1 MSESATTDKT
11 VKPPRITAVAIG
23 LFAATLLWQGVG
35 LAANGGTPYYAIAG
49 LAMLFSAWD
58 LFAGRPRGFVT
69 FSGVLLFTL
78 AWAVYES
85 GTGFWTVGS
94 RIWVVGLLSLWL
106 CLPFVRR
113 GLWPQPMPRLVS
125 LRSVQISAVA
135 SALVLASM
143 LVNQFGSNTSDYQ
156 PTIYGPA
163 QNSADWHAYGGNKA
177 GTRYAPFE
185 SINADNVSQLQRAW
199 EIRTGVAGRFSGTPI
214 QIGDGVY
221 LCTAQNVMIALDP
234 DTGAERWRFDPKNET
249 PPYSL
254 LGNCRGVTYYEL
266 EDVPDGK
273 QCKERIFTATTDA
286 RLIAVD
292 KNTGLPCEDFG
303 DDGQISLLAG
313 MGEVKPYYYFV
324 TSPAT
329 VASGVLVVGGWVM
342 DNQEVEEPS
351 GVVRAY
357 DPKTGQLAWAWD
369 IGREGQT
376 QLPPDGESYTR
387 GTPNVWSLT
396 SADDEL
402 GLVYLP
408 TGNATPDYFGA
419 HRSEAMEKYASS
431 IVAVD
436 AKTGLTRWHYQTT
449 HHDIWDYDVP
459 SQPTLVDLTL
469 AGERRKA
476 VIMPTK
482 RGEVFMLDRATGE
495 LLTEVTE
502 RSVPETNLANEW
514 SSPTQP
520 FSTGMPSFAYPT
532 ITENLMMGVTP
543 FDQIACRQKFLN
555 VHYEGPMTPP
565 SEQGTLLYP
574 GPGGGMNWGSV
585 AVDERRQLMV
595 VNNMHLPFV
604 VQMVPREDDPIT
616 SGEGPS
622 RGYGIGGQQRGTPFS
637 ARVDLF
643 TSPLGI
649 PCIQPPF
656 GEMAVVDLTT
666 QEIIWRRPVGTAAI
680 ALPTGRVGVPLEMG
694 TPYSAGSIVTA
705 SGLIFN
711 GGVMDGYFRALDLF
725 TGEELYADS
734 LHASS
739 SATPM
744 SYVSPKTG
752 KQYVLLTVP
761 GEAAVGV
768 GADHS
773 AGDGNAPAAPAA
785 NEGGG
790 HVIAYALA
798 D

>member
-1 MSESATTDKT
+1 
-11 VKPPRITAVAIG
+11 
-23 LFAATLLWQGVG
+23 
-35 LAANGGTPYYAIAG
+35 
-49 LAMLFSAWD
+49 
-58 LFAGRPRGFVT
+58 
-69 FSGVLLFTL
+69 
-78 AWAVYES
+78 
-85 GTGFWTVGS
+85 
-94 RIWVVGLLSLWL
+94 
-106 CLPFVRR
+106 
-113 GLWPQPMPRLVS
+113 PQPIPKLFS
-125 LRSVQISAVA
+125 LRSVQLSAVA
-135 SALVLASM
+135 SALVLGAM
-143 LVNQFGSNTSDYQ
+143 CVNQFSGTNVDFEPKQ
-156 PTIYGPA
+156 YGPA
-163 QNSADWHAYGGNKA
+163 QNASDWNAYGGNKA

-185 SINADNVSQLQRAW
+185 TINADNVNQLQRAW
-199 EIRTGVAGRFSGTPI
+199 EVRTGVAGRFSGTPL
-214 QIGDGVY
+214 QIGDGIY
-221 LCTAQNVMIALDP
+221 LCTAQNVMISLDP
-234 DTGAERWRFDPKNET
+234 DSGEERWRFDPKNET

-254 LGNCRGVTYYEL
+254 FGNCRGVTYYKL
-266 EDVPDGK
+266 EDVADGA

-292 KNTGLPCEDFG
+292 KDTGLPCEDFG
-303 DDGQISLLAG
+303 NDGQISLLAG

-357 DPKTGQLAWAWD
+357 DPKTGKLAWAWD
-369 IGREGQT
+369 IGREGNT
-376 QLPPDGESYTR
+376 QMPPDGESYTR

-419 HRSEAMEKYASS
+419 HRTDAMEKYASS

-436 AKTGLTRWHYQTT
+436 ATTGLTRWHFQTT

-469 AGERRKA
+469 DGERRKA
-476 VIMPTK
+476 VIVPTK
-482 RGEVFMLDRATGE
+482 RGELFMLDRETGE

-502 RSVPETNLANEW
+502 RPVPQTDLENEW
-514 SSPTQP
+514 SAPTQP
-520 FSTGMPSFAYPT
+520 FSTGMPTFAYPL
-532 ITENLMMGVTP
+532 ITESKMMGITP
-543 FDQIACRQKFLN
+543 FDQIACRKALLDLR
-555 VHYEGPMTPP
+555 YEGPLTPP
-565 SEQGTLLYP
+565 SERGTLLYP

-595 VNNMHLPFV
+595 VNNMHLPFTV
-604 VQMVPREDDPIT
+604 HMSPREQDPAT
-616 SGEGPS
+616 NGEGPS

-637 ARVDLF
+637 ARVDMF
-643 TSPLGI
+643 SSPLGI

-666 QEIIWRRPVGTAAI
+666 QEIVWRRPVGTAAI
-680 ALPTGRVGVPLEMG
+680 SLPGGRVGVPLEMG
-694 TPYSAGSIVTA
+694 TPFSAGSIVTA
-705 SGLIFN
+705 GGLIFN

-725 TGEELYADS
+725 SGEELFADP
-734 LHASS
+734 LHAASG
-739 SATPM
+739 ATPM

-752 KQYVLLTVP
+752 KQYVLLTLP
-761 GEAAVGV
+761 GEAAIGV

-773 AGDGNAPAAPAA
+773 GDTDSTTAVNA
-785 NEGGG
+785 GGG
-790 HVIAYALA
+790 HVVAYTLP

>member
-1 MSESATTDKT
+1 MTESTLTNASR
-11 VKPPRITAVAIG
+11 PPRITAIVIG
-23 LFAATLLWQGVG
+23 IFAAALFWQGATLLGM
-35 LAANGGTPYYAIAG
+35 GGTPYYVVAG
-49 LAMLFSAWD
+49 LAMLVAAWD
-58 LFAGRPRGFVT
+58 LFCGRPRGFVI
-69 FSGVLLFTL
+69 FSGVLLLTL

-85 GTGFWTVGS
+85 GSGFWTVGS
-94 RIWVVGLLSLWL
+94 RIWIIGLFAVWL
-106 CLPFVRR
+106 CLPMIRR
-113 GLWPQPMPRLVS
+113 GLWPQPIPKLFS
-125 LRSVQISAVA
+125 LRSVQLSAVA
-135 SALVLASM
+135 SALVLGAM
-143 LVNQFGSNTSDYQ
+143 CVNQFSGTNVDFEPKQ
-156 PTIYGPA
+156 YGPA
-163 QNSADWHAYGGNKA
+163 QNASDWNAYGGNKA

-185 SINADNVSQLQRAW
+185 TINADNVNQLQRAW
-199 EIRTGVAGRFSGTPI
+199 EVRTGVAGRFSGTPL
-214 QIGDGVY
+214 QIGDGIY
-221 LCTAQNVMIALDP
+221 LCTAQNVMISLDP
-234 DTGAERWRFDPKNET
+234 DSGEERWRFDPKNET

-254 LGNCRGVTYYEL
+254 FGNCRGVTYYKL
-266 EDVPDGK
+266 EDVADGA

-292 KNTGLPCEDFG
+292 KDTGLPCEDFG
-303 DDGQISLLAG
+303 NDGQISLLAG

-357 DPKTGQLAWAWD
+357 DPKTGKLAWAWD
-369 IGREGQT
+369 IGREGNT
-376 QLPPDGESYTR
+376 QMPPDGESYTR

-419 HRSEAMEKYASS
+419 HRTDAMEKYASS

-436 AKTGLTRWHYQTT
+436 ATTGLTRWHFQTT

-469 AGERRKA
+469 DGERRKA
-476 VIMPTK
+476 VIVPTK
-482 RGEVFMLDRATGE
+482 RGELFMLDRETGE

-502 RSVPETNLANEW
+502 RPVPQTDLENEW
-514 SSPTQP
+514 SAPTQP
-520 FSTGMPSFAYPT
+520 FSTGMPTFAYPL
-532 ITENLMMGVTP
+532 ITESKMMGITP
-543 FDQIACRQKFLN
+543 FDQIACRKALLDLR
-555 VHYEGPMTPP
+555 YEGPLTPP
-565 SEQGTLLYP
+565 SERGTLLYP

-595 VNNMHLPFV
+595 VNNMHLPFTV
-604 VQMVPREDDPIT
+604 HMIPREQDPAT
-616 SGEGPS
+616 NGEGPS

-637 ARVDLF
+637 ARVDMF
-643 TSPLGI
+643 SSPLGI

-666 QEIIWRRPVGTAAI
+666 QEIVWRRPVGTAAI
-680 ALPTGRVGVPLEMG
+680 SLPGGRVGVPLEMG
-694 TPYSAGSIVTA
+694 TPFSAGSIVTA
-705 SGLIFN
+705 GGLIFN

-725 TGEELYADS
+725 SGEELFADP
-734 LHASS
+734 LHAASG
-739 SATPM
+739 ATPM

-752 KQYVLLTVP
+752 KQYVLLTLP
-761 GEAAVGV
+761 GEAAIGV

-773 AGDGNAPAAPAA
+773 GDTDSTTAVNA
-785 NEGGG
+785 GGG
-790 HVIAYALA
+790 HVVAYALP

>member
-1 MSESATTDKT
+1 MTESTLTNASR
-11 VKPPRITAVAIG
+11 PPRITAIVIG
-23 LFAATLLWQGVG
+23 IFAAALFWQGATLLGM
-35 LAANGGTPYYAIAG
+35 GGTPYYVVAG
-49 LAMLFSAWD
+49 LAMLVAAWD
-58 LFAGRPRGFVT
+58 LFCGRPRGFVI
-69 FSGVLLFTL
+69 FSGVLLLTL

-85 GTGFWTVGS
+85 GSGFWTVGS
-94 RIWVVGLLSLWL
+94 RIWIIGLFAVWL
-106 CLPFVRR
+106 CLPMIRR
-113 GLWPQPMPRLVS
+113 GLWPQPIPKLFS
-125 LRSVQISAVA
+125 LRSVQLSAVA
-135 SALVLASM
+135 SALVLGAM
-143 LVNQFGSNTSDYQ
+143 CVNQFSGTNVDFEPKQ
-156 PTIYGPA
+156 YGPA
-163 QNSADWHAYGGNKA
+163 QNASDWNAYGGNKA

-185 SINADNVSQLQRAW
+185 TINADNVNQLQRAW
-199 EIRTGVAGRFSGTPI
+199 EVRTGVAGRFSGTPL
-214 QIGDGVY
+214 QIGDGIY
-221 LCTAQNVMIALDP
+221 LCTAQNVMISLDP
-234 DTGAERWRFDPKNET
+234 DSGEERWRFDPKNET

-254 LGNCRGVTYYEL
+254 FGNCRGVTYYKL
-266 EDVPDGK
+266 EDVADGA

-292 KNTGLPCEDFG
+292 KDTGLPCEDFG
-303 DDGQISLLAG
+303 NDGQISLLAG

-357 DPKTGQLAWAWD
+357 DPKTGKLAWAWD
-369 IGREGQT
+369 IGREGNT
-376 QLPPDGESYTR
+376 QMPPDGESYTR

-419 HRSEAMEKYASS
+419 HRTDAMEKYASS

-436 AKTGLTRWHYQTT
+436 ATTGLTRWHFQTT

-469 AGERRKA
+469 DGERRKA
-476 VIMPTK
+476 VIVPTK
-482 RGEVFMLDRATGE
+482 RGELFMLDRETGE

-502 RSVPETNLANEW
+502 RPVPQTDLENEW
-514 SSPTQP
+514 SAPTQP
-520 FSTGMPSFAYPT
+520 FSTGMPTFAYPL
-532 ITENLMMGVTP
+532 ITESKMMGITP
-543 FDQIACRQKFLN
+543 FDQIACRKALLDLR
-555 VHYEGPMTPP
+555 YEGPLTPP
-565 SEQGTLLYP
+565 SERGTLLYP

-595 VNNMHLPFV
+595 VNNMHLPFTV
-604 VQMVPREDDPIT
+604 HMIPREQDPAT
-616 SGEGPS
+616 NGEGPS

-637 ARVDLF
+637 ARVDMF
-643 TSPLGI
+643 SSPLGI

-666 QEIIWRRPVGTAAI
+666 QEIVWRRPVGTAAI
-680 ALPTGRVGVPLEMG
+680 SLPGGRVGVPLEMG
-694 TPYSAGSIVTA
+694 TPFSAGSIVTA
-705 SGLIFN
+705 GGLIFN

-725 TGEELYADS
+725 SGEELFADP
-734 LHASS
+734 LHAASG
-739 SATPM
+739 ATPM

-752 KQYVLLTVP
+752 KQYVLLTLP
-761 GEAAVGV
+761 GEAAIGV

-773 AGDGNAPAAPAA
+773 GDTNSTTAVNA
-785 NEGGG
+785 GGG
-790 HVIAYALA
+790 HVVAYTLP

>member
-1 MSESATTDKT
+1 MTESTLTNASR
-11 VKPPRITAVAIG
+11 PPRITAIVIG
-23 LFAATLLWQGVG
+23 IFAAALFWQGATLLGM
-35 LAANGGTPYYAIAG
+35 GGTPYYVVAG
-49 LAMLFSAWD
+49 LAMLVAAWD
-58 LFAGRPRGFVT
+58 LFCGRPRGFVI
-69 FSGVLLFTL
+69 FSGVLLLTL

-85 GTGFWTVGS
+85 GSGFWTVGS
-94 RIWVVGLLSLWL
+94 RIWIIGLFAVWL
-106 CLPFVRR
+106 CLPMIRR
-113 GLWPQPMPRLVS
+113 GLWPQPIPKLFS
-125 LRSVQISAVA
+125 LRSVQLSAVA
-135 SALVLASM
+135 SALVLGAM
-143 LVNQFGSNTSDYQ
+143 CVNQFSGTNVVFEPKQ
-156 PTIYGPA
+156 YGPA
-163 QNSADWHAYGGNKA
+163 QNASDWNAYGGNKA

-185 SINADNVSQLQRAW
+185 TINADNVNQLQRAW
-199 EIRTGVAGRFSGTPI
+199 EVRTGVAGRFSGTPL
-214 QIGDGVY
+214 QIGDGIY
-221 LCTAQNVMIALDP
+221 LCTAQNVMISLDP
-234 DTGAERWRFDPKNET
+234 DSGEERWRFDPKNET
-249 PPYSL
+249 SPYSL
-254 LGNCRGVTYYEL
+254 FGNCRGVTYYKL
-266 EDVPDGK
+266 EDVADGA

-292 KNTGLPCEDFG
+292 KDTGLPCEDFG
-303 DDGQISLLAG
+303 NDGQISLLAG

-357 DPKTGQLAWAWD
+357 DPKTGKLAWAWD
-369 IGREGQT
+369 IGREGNT
-376 QLPPDGESYTR
+376 QMPPDGESYTR

-419 HRSEAMEKYASS
+419 HRTDAMEKYASS

-436 AKTGLTRWHYQTT
+436 ATTGLTRWHFQTT

-469 AGERRKA
+469 DGERRKA
-476 VIMPTK
+476 VIVPTK
-482 RGEVFMLDRATGE
+482 RGELFMLDRETGE

-502 RSVPETNLANEW
+502 RPVPQTDLENEW
-514 SSPTQP
+514 SAPTQP
-520 FSTGMPSFAYPT
+520 FSTGMPTFAYPL
-532 ITENLMMGVTP
+532 ITESKMMGITP
-543 FDQIACRQKFLN
+543 FDQIACRKALLDLR
-555 VHYEGPMTPP
+555 YEGPLTPP
-565 SEQGTLLYP
+565 SERGTLLYP

-595 VNNMHLPFV
+595 VNNMHLPFTV
-604 VQMVPREDDPIT
+604 HMIPREQDPAT
-616 SGEGPS
+616 NGEGPS

-637 ARVDLF
+637 ARVDMF
-643 TSPLGI
+643 SSPLGI

-666 QEIIWRRPVGTAAI
+666 QEIVWRRPVGTAAI
-680 ALPTGRVGVPLEMG
+680 SLPGGRVGVPLEMG
-694 TPYSAGSIVTA
+694 TPFSAGSIVTA
-705 SGLIFN
+705 GGLIFN

-725 TGEELYADS
+725 SGEELFADP
-734 LHASS
+734 LHAASG
-739 SATPM
+739 ATPM

-752 KQYVLLTVP
+752 KQYVLLTLP
-761 GEAAVGV
+761 GEAAIGV

-773 AGDGNAPAAPAA
+773 GDTNSTTAVNA
-785 NEGGG
+785 GGG
-790 HVIAYALA
+790 HVVAYALP

>member
-1 MSESATTDKT
+1 MTESTLTNASR
-11 VKPPRITAVAIG
+11 PPRITAIVIG
-23 LFAATLLWQGVG
+23 IFAAALFWQGATLLGM
-35 LAANGGTPYYAIAG
+35 GGTPYYVVAG
-49 LAMLFSAWD
+49 LAMLVAAWD
-58 LFAGRPRGFVT
+58 LFCGRPRGFVI
-69 FSGVLLFTL
+69 FSGVLLLTL

-85 GTGFWTVGS
+85 GSGFWTVGS
-94 RIWVVGLLSLWL
+94 RIWIIGLFAVWL
-106 CLPFVRR
+106 CLPMIRR
-113 GLWPQPMPRLVS
+113 GLWPQPIPKLFS
-125 LRSVQISAVA
+125 LRSVQLSAVA
-135 SALVLASM
+135 STLVLGAM
-143 LVNQFGSNTSDYQ
+143 CVNQFSGTNVDFEPKQ
-156 PTIYGPA
+156 YGPA
-163 QNSADWHAYGGNKA
+163 QNASDWNAYGGNKA

-185 SINADNVSQLQRAW
+185 TINADNVNQLQRAW
-199 EIRTGVAGRFSGTPI
+199 EVRTGVAGRFSGTPL
-214 QIGDGVY
+214 QIGDGIY
-221 LCTAQNVMIALDP
+221 LCTAQNVMISLDP
-234 DTGAERWRFDPKNET
+234 DSGEERWRFDPKNET

-254 LGNCRGVTYYEL
+254 FGNCRGVTYYKL
-266 EDVPDGK
+266 EDVADGA

-292 KNTGLPCEDFG
+292 KDTGLPCEDFG
-303 DDGQISLLAG
+303 NDGQISLLAG

-357 DPKTGQLAWAWD
+357 DPKTGKLAWAWD
-369 IGREGQT
+369 IGREGNT
-376 QLPPDGESYTR
+376 QMPPDGESYTR

-419 HRSEAMEKYASS
+419 HRTDAMEKYASS

-436 AKTGLTRWHYQTT
+436 ATTGLTRWHFQTT

-469 AGERRKA
+469 DGERRKA
-476 VIMPTK
+476 VIVPTK
-482 RGEVFMLDRATGE
+482 RGELFMLDRETGE

-502 RSVPETNLANEW
+502 RPVPQTDLENEW
-514 SSPTQP
+514 SAPTQP
-520 FSTGMPSFAYPT
+520 FSTGMPTFAYPL
-532 ITENLMMGVTP
+532 ITESKMMGITP
-543 FDQIACRQKFLN
+543 FDQIACRKALLDLR
-555 VHYEGPMTPP
+555 YEGPLTPP
-565 SEQGTLLYP
+565 SERGTLLYP

-595 VNNMHLPFV
+595 VNNMHLPFTV
-604 VQMVPREDDPIT
+604 HMIPREQDPAT
-616 SGEGPS
+616 NGEGPS

-637 ARVDLF
+637 ARVDMF
-643 TSPLGI
+643 SSPLGI

-666 QEIIWRRPVGTAAI
+666 QEIVWRRPVGTAAI
-680 ALPTGRVGVPLEMG
+680 SLPGGRVGVPLEMG
-694 TPYSAGSIVTA
+694 TPFSAGSIVTA
-705 SGLIFN
+705 GGLIFN

-725 TGEELYADS
+725 SGEELFADP
-734 LHASS
+734 LHAASG
-739 SATPM
+739 ATPM

-752 KQYVLLTVP
+752 KQYVLLTLP
-761 GEAAVGV
+761 GEAAIGV

-773 AGDGNAPAAPAA
+773 GDTNSTTAVNA
-785 NEGGG
+785 GGG
-790 HVIAYALA
+790 HVVAYTLP

>member
-1 MSESATTDKT
+1 MTESTLTNASR
-11 VKPPRITAVAIG
+11 PPRITAIVIG
-23 LFAATLLWQGVG
+23 IFAAALFWQGATLLGM
-35 LAANGGTPYYAIAG
+35 GGTPYYVVAG
-49 LAMLFSAWD
+49 LAMLVAAWD
-58 LFAGRPRGFVT
+58 LFCGRPRGFVI
-69 FSGVLLFTL
+69 FSGVLLLTL

-85 GTGFWTVGS
+85 GSGFWTVGS
-94 RIWVVGLLSLWL
+94 RIWIIGLFAVWL
-106 CLPFVRR
+106 CLPMIRR
-113 GLWPQPMPRLVS
+113 GLWPQPIPKLFS
-125 LRSVQISAVA
+125 LRSVQLSAVA
-135 SALVLASM
+135 SALVLGAM
-143 LVNQFGSNTSDYQ
+143 CVNQFSGTNVDFE
-156 PTIYGPA
+156 PKEYGPA
-163 QNSADWHAYGGNKA
+163 QNASDWNAYGGNKA

-185 SINADNVSQLQRAW
+185 TINSNNVNQLQRAW
-199 EIRTGVAGRFSGTPI
+199 EVRTGVAGRFSGTPL
-214 QIGDGVY
+214 QIGDGIY
-221 LCTAQNVMIALDP
+221 LCTAQNVMISLDP
-234 DTGAERWRFDPKNET
+234 DSGEERWRFDPKNET

-254 LGNCRGVTYYEL
+254 FGNCRGVTYYKL
-266 EDVPDGK
+266 EDVADGA
-273 QCKERIFTATTDA
+273 QCEERIFTATTDA

-292 KNTGLPCEDFG
+292 KDTGLPCEDFG
-303 DDGQISLLAG
+303 NDGQISLLAG

-357 DPKTGQLAWAWD
+357 DPKTGKLAWAWD
-369 IGREGQT
+369 IGREGNT
-376 QLPPDGESYTR
+376 QMPPDGESYTR

-419 HRSEAMEKYASS
+419 HRTDAMEKYASS

-436 AKTGLTRWHYQTT
+436 ATTGLTRWHFQTT

-469 AGERRKA
+469 DGERREA
-476 VIMPTK
+476 VIVPTK
-482 RGEVFMLDRATGE
+482 RGELFMLDRETGE

-502 RSVPETNLANEW
+502 RPVPQTDLENEW
-514 SSPTQP
+514 SAPTQP
-520 FSTGMPSFAYPT
+520 FSTGMPTFAYPL
-532 ITENLMMGVTP
+532 ITESKMMGITP
-543 FDQIACRQKFLN
+543 FDQIACRKALLDLR
-555 VHYEGPMTPP
+555 YEGPLTPP
-565 SEQGTLLYP
+565 SERGTLLYP

-595 VNNMHLPFV
+595 VNNMHLPFTV
-604 VQMVPREDDPIT
+604 HMIPREQDPAT
-616 SGEGPS
+616 NGEGPS

-637 ARVDLF
+637 ARVDMFL
-643 TSPLGI
+643 SPLGI

-666 QEIIWRRPVGTAAI
+666 QEIVWRRPVGTAAI
-680 ALPTGRVGVPLEMG
+680 SLPGGRVGVPLEMG
-694 TPYSAGSIVTA
+694 TPFSAGSIVTA
-705 SGLIFN
+705 GGLIFN

-725 TGEELYADS
+725 SGEELFADS
-734 LHASS
+734 LHAASG
-739 SATPM
+739 ATPM

-752 KQYVLLTVP
+752 KQYVLLTLP
-761 GEAAVGV
+761 GEAAIGV

-773 AGDGNAPAAPAA
+773 GDTNSTTAVNA
-785 NEGGG
+785 GGG
-790 HVIAYALA
+790 HVVAYALP

>member
-1 MSESATTDKT
+1 MTESTLANASR
-11 VKPPRITAVAIG
+11 PPRITAIVIG
-23 LFAATLLWQGVG
+23 IFAAALFWQGATLLGM
-35 LAANGGTPYYAIAG
+35 GGTPYYVVAG
-49 LAMLFSAWD
+49 LAMLVAAWD
-58 LFAGRPRGFVT
+58 LFCGRPRGFVI
-69 FSGVLLFTL
+69 FSGVLLLTL

-85 GTGFWTVGS
+85 GSGFWTVGS
-94 RIWVVGLLSLWL
+94 RIWIIGLFAVWL
-106 CLPFVRR
+106 CLPMIRR
-113 GLWPQPMPRLVS
+113 GLWPQPIPKLFS
-125 LRSVQISAVA
+125 LRSVQLSTVA
-135 SALVLASM
+135 SALVLGAM
-143 LVNQFGSNTSDYQ
+143 CVNQFSGTNVDFEPKQ
-156 PTIYGPA
+156 YGPA
-163 QNSADWHAYGGNKA
+163 QNASDWNAYGGNKA

-185 SINADNVSQLQRAW
+185 TITAGNVNQLQRAW
-199 EIRTGVAGRFSGTPI
+199 EVRTGVAGRFSGTPL
-214 QIGDGVY
+214 QIGDGIY
-221 LCTAQNVMIALDP
+221 LCTAQNVMISLDP
-234 DTGAERWRFDPKNET
+234 DSGEERWRFDPKNET

-254 LGNCRGVTYYEL
+254 FGNCRGVTYYKL
-266 EDVPDGK
+266 EDVADGA

-292 KNTGLPCEDFG
+292 KDTGLPCEDFG
-303 DDGQISLLAG
+303 NDGQISLLAG

-357 DPKTGQLAWAWD
+357 DPKTGKLAWAWD
-369 IGREGQT
+369 IGREGNT
-376 QLPPDGESYTR
+376 QMPPDGESYTR

-419 HRSEAMEKYASS
+419 HRTDAMEKYASS

-436 AKTGLTRWHYQTT
+436 ATTGLTRWHFQTT

-469 AGERRKA
+469 DGERRKA
-476 VIMPTK
+476 VIVPTK
-482 RGEVFMLDRATGE
+482 RGELFMLDRETGE

-502 RSVPETNLANEW
+502 RPVPQTDLENEW
-514 SSPTQP
+514 SAPTQP
-520 FSTGMPSFAYPT
+520 FSTGMPTFAYPL
-532 ITENLMMGVTP
+532 ITESKMMGITP
-543 FDQIACRQKFLN
+543 FDQIACRKALLDLR
-555 VHYEGPMTPP
+555 YEGPLTPP
-565 SEQGTLLYP
+565 SERGTLLYP

-595 VNNMHLPFV
+595 VNNMHLPFTV
-604 VQMVPREDDPIT
+604 HMIPREQDPAT
-616 SGEGPS
+616 NGEGPS

-637 ARVDLF
+637 ARVDMF

-666 QEIIWRRPVGTAAI
+666 QEIVWRRPVGTAAI
-680 ALPTGRVGVPLEMG
+680 SLPGGRVGVPLEMG
-694 TPYSAGSIVTA
+694 TPFSAGSIVTA
-705 SGLIFN
+705 GGLIFN

-725 TGEELYADS
+725 SGEELFADP
-734 LHASS
+734 LHAASG
-739 SATPM
+739 ATPM

-752 KQYVLLTVP
+752 KQYVLLTLP
-761 GEAAVGV
+761 GEAAIGV

-773 AGDGNAPAAPAA
+773 GDTNSTTAVNA
-785 NEGGG
+785 GGG
-790 HVIAYALA
+790 HVVAYALP

>member
-1 MSESATTDKT
+1 MTESTLTNASR
-11 VKPPRITAVAIG
+11 PPRITAIVIG
-23 LFAATLLWQGVG
+23 IFAAALFWQGATLLGM
-35 LAANGGTPYYAIAG
+35 GGTPYYVVAG
-49 LAMLFSAWD
+49 LAMLIAAWD
-58 LFAGRPRGFVT
+58 LFCGRPRGFVI
-69 FSGVLLFTL
+69 FSGVLLLTL

-85 GTGFWTVGS
+85 GSGFWTVGS
-94 RIWVVGLLSLWL
+94 RIWIIGLFAVWL
-106 CLPFVRR
+106 CLPMIRR
-113 GLWPQPMPRLVS
+113 GLWPQPIPKLFS
-125 LRSVQISAVA
+125 LRSVQLSAVA
-135 SALVLASM
+135 SALVLGAM
-143 LVNQFGSNTSDYQ
+143 CVNQFSGTNVDFE
-156 PTIYGPA
+156 PKEYGPA
-163 QNSADWHAYGGNKA
+163 QNASDWNAYGGNKA

-185 SINADNVSQLQRAW
+185 TITADNVNKLQRAW
-199 EIRTGVAGRFSGTPI
+199 EVRTGVAGRFSGTPL
-214 QIGDGVY
+214 QIGDGIY
-221 LCTAQNVMIALDP
+221 LCTAQNVMISLDP
-234 DTGAERWRFDPKNET
+234 DSGEERWRFDPKNET

-254 LGNCRGVTYYEL
+254 FGNCRGVTYYKL
-266 EDVPDGK
+266 EDVADGA

-292 KNTGLPCEDFG
+292 KDTGLPCEDFG
-303 DDGQISLLAG
+303 NDGQISLLAG

-357 DPKTGQLAWAWD
+357 DPKTGKLAWAWD
-369 IGREGQT
+369 IGREGNT
-376 QLPPDGESYTR
+376 QMPPDGESYTR

-419 HRSEAMEKYASS
+419 HRTDAMEKYASS

-436 AKTGLTRWHYQTT
+436 ATTGLTRWHFQTT

-469 AGERRKA
+469 DGERRKA
-476 VIMPTK
+476 VIVPTK
-482 RGEVFMLDRATGE
+482 RGELFMLDRETGE

-502 RSVPETNLANEW
+502 RPVPQTDLENEW
-514 SSPTQP
+514 SAPTQP
-520 FSTGMPSFAYPT
+520 FSTGMPTFAYPL
-532 ITENLMMGVTP
+532 ITESKMMGITP
-543 FDQIACRQKFLN
+543 FDQIACRKALLDLR
-555 VHYEGPMTPP
+555 YEGPLTPP
-565 SEQGTLLYP
+565 SERGTLLYP

-595 VNNMHLPFV
+595 VNNMHLPFTV
-604 VQMVPREDDPIT
+604 HMIPREQDPAT
-616 SGEGPS
+616 NGEGPS

-637 ARVDLF
+637 ARVDMF

-666 QEIIWRRPVGTAAI
+666 QEIVWRRPVGTAAI
-680 ALPTGRVGVPLEMG
+680 SLPGGRVGVPLEMG
-694 TPYSAGSIVTA
+694 TPFSAGSIVTA
-705 SGLIFN
+705 GGLIFN

-725 TGEELYADS
+725 SGEELFADP
-734 LHASS
+734 LHAASG
-739 SATPM
+739 ATPM

-752 KQYVLLTVP
+752 KQYVLLTLP
-761 GEAAVGV
+761 GEAAIGV

-773 AGDGNAPAAPAA
+773 GETDSTTAVNA
-785 NEGGG
+785 GGG
-790 HVIAYALA
+790 HVVAYTLP

>member
-1 MSESATTDKT
+1 MTESTLTNASR
-11 VKPPRITAVAIG
+11 PPRITAIVIG
-23 LFAATLLWQGVG
+23 IFAAALFWQGATLLGM
-35 LAANGGTPYYAIAG
+35 GGTPYYVVAG
-49 LAMLFSAWD
+49 LAMLVAAWD
-58 LFAGRPRGFVT
+58 LFCGRPRGFVI
-69 FSGVLLFTL
+69 FSGVLLLTL

-85 GTGFWTVGS
+85 GSGFWTVGS
-94 RIWVVGLLSLWL
+94 RIWIIGLFAVWL
-106 CLPFVRR
+106 CLPMIRR
-113 GLWPQPMPRLVS
+113 GLWPQPIPKLFS
-125 LRSVQISAVA
+125 LRSVQLSAVA
-135 SALVLASM
+135 SALVLGAM
-143 LVNQFGSNTSDYQ
+143 CVNQFSGTNVDFEPKQ
-156 PTIYGPA
+156 YGPA
-163 QNSADWHAYGGNKA
+163 QNASDWNAYGGNKA

-185 SINADNVSQLQRAW
+185 TINADNVNQLQRAW
-199 EIRTGVAGRFSGTPI
+199 EVRTGVAGRFSGTPL
-214 QIGDGVY
+214 QIGDGIY
-221 LCTAQNVMIALDP
+221 LCTAQNVMISLDP
-234 DTGAERWRFDPKNET
+234 DSGEERWRFDPKNET
-249 PPYSL
+249 SPYSL
-254 LGNCRGVTYYEL
+254 FGNCRGVTYYKL
-266 EDVPDGK
+266 EDVADGA

-292 KNTGLPCEDFG
+292 KDTGLPCEDFG
-303 DDGQISLLAG
+303 NDGQISLLAG

-357 DPKTGQLAWAWD
+357 DPKTGKLAWAWD
-369 IGREGQT
+369 IGREGNT
-376 QLPPDGESYTR
+376 QMPPDGESYTR

-419 HRSEAMEKYASS
+419 HRTDAMEKYASS

-436 AKTGLTRWHYQTT
+436 ATTGLTRWHFQTT

-469 AGERRKA
+469 DGERRKA
-476 VIMPTK
+476 VIVPTK
-482 RGEVFMLDRATGE
+482 RGELFMLDRETGE

-502 RSVPETNLANEW
+502 RPVPQTDLENEW
-514 SSPTQP
+514 SAPTQP
-520 FSTGMPSFAYPT
+520 FSTGMPTFAYPL
-532 ITENLMMGVTP
+532 ITESKMMGITP
-543 FDQIACRQKFLN
+543 FDQIACRKALLDLR
-555 VHYEGPMTPP
+555 YEGPLTPP
-565 SEQGTLLYP
+565 SERGTLLYP

-595 VNNMHLPFV
+595 VNNMHLPFTV
-604 VQMVPREDDPIT
+604 HMIPREQDPAT
-616 SGEGPS
+616 NGEGPS

-637 ARVDLF
+637 ARVDMF
-643 TSPLGI
+643 SSPLGI

-666 QEIIWRRPVGTAAI
+666 QEIVWRRPVGTAAI
-680 ALPTGRVGVPLEMG
+680 SLPGGRVGVPLEMG
-694 TPYSAGSIVTA
+694 TPFSAGSIVTA
-705 SGLIFN
+705 GGLIFN

-725 TGEELYADS
+725 SGEELFADP
-734 LHASS
+734 LHAASG
-739 SATPM
+739 ATPM

-752 KQYVLLTVP
+752 KQYVLLTLP
-761 GEAAVGV
+761 GEAAIGV

-773 AGDGNAPAAPAA
+773 GDTDSTTAVNA
-785 NEGGG
+785 GGG
-790 HVIAYALA
+790 HVVAYTLP

>member
-1 MSESATTDKT
+1 MTESTLTNASR
-11 VKPPRITAVAIG
+11 PPRITAIVIG
-23 LFAATLLWQGVG
+23 IFAAALFWQGATLLGM
-35 LAANGGTPYYAIAG
+35 GGTPYYVVAG
-49 LAMLFSAWD
+49 LAMLVAAWD
-58 LFAGRPRGFVT
+58 LFCGRPRGFVI
-69 FSGVLLFTL
+69 FSGVLLLTL

-85 GTGFWTVGS
+85 GSGFWTVGS
-94 RIWVVGLLSLWL
+94 RIWIIGLFAVWL
-106 CLPFVRR
+106 CLPMIRR
-113 GLWPQPMPRLVS
+113 GLWPQPIPKLFS
-125 LRSVQISAVA
+125 LRSVQLSAVA
-135 SALVLASM
+135 SALVLGAM
-143 LVNQFGSNTSDYQ
+143 CVNQFSGTNVDFEPKQ
-156 PTIYGPA
+156 YGPA
-163 QNSADWHAYGGNKA
+163 QNASDWNAYGGNKA

-185 SINADNVSQLQRAW
+185 TINADNVNQLQRAW
-199 EIRTGVAGRFSGTPI
+199 EVRTGVAGRFSGTPL
-214 QIGDGVY
+214 QIGDGIY
-221 LCTAQNVMIALDP
+221 LCTAQNVMISLDP
-234 DTGAERWRFDPKNET
+234 DSGEERWRFDPKNET

-254 LGNCRGVTYYEL
+254 FGNCRGVTYYKL
-266 EDVPDGK
+266 EDVADGA

-292 KNTGLPCEDFG
+292 KDTGLPCEDFG
-303 DDGQISLLAG
+303 NDGQISLLAG

-357 DPKTGQLAWAWD
+357 DPKTGKLAWAWD
-369 IGREGQT
+369 IGREGNT
-376 QLPPDGESYTR
+376 QMPPDGESYTR

-419 HRSEAMEKYASS
+419 HRTDAMEKYASS

-436 AKTGLTRWHYQTT
+436 ATTGLTRWHFQTT

-469 AGERRKA
+469 DGERRKA
-476 VIMPTK
+476 VIVPTK
-482 RGEVFMLDRATGE
+482 RGELFMLDRETGE

-502 RSVPETNLANEW
+502 RPVPQTDLENEW
-514 SSPTQP
+514 SAPTQP
-520 FSTGMPSFAYPT
+520 FSTGMPTFAYPL
-532 ITENLMMGVTP
+532 ITESKMMGITP
-543 FDQIACRQKFLN
+543 FDQIACRKALLDLR
-555 VHYEGPMTPP
+555 YEGPLTPP
-565 SEQGTLLYP
+565 SERGTLLYP

-595 VNNMHLPFV
+595 VNNMHLPFTV
-604 VQMVPREDDPIT
+604 HMIPREQDPAT
-616 SGEGPS
+616 NGEGPS

-637 ARVDLF
+637 ARVDMF
-643 TSPLGI
+643 SSPLGI

-666 QEIIWRRPVGTAAI
+666 QEIVWRRPVGTAAI
-680 ALPTGRVGVPLEMG
+680 SLPGGRVGVPLEMG
-694 TPYSAGSIVTA
+694 TPFSAGSIVTA
-705 SGLIFN
+705 GGLIFN

-725 TGEELYADS
+725 SGEELFADP
-734 LHASS
+734 LHAASG
-739 SATPM
+739 ATPM

-752 KQYVLLTVP
+752 KQYVLLTLP
-761 GEAAVGV
+761 GEAAIGV

-773 AGDGNAPAAPAA
+773 GNTDGTTAVNA
-785 NEGGG
+785 GGG
-790 HVIAYALA
+790 HVVAYALP

>member
-1 MSESATTDKT
+1 MTESTLTNASR
-11 VKPPRITAVAIG
+11 PPRITAIVIG
-23 LFAATLLWQGVG
+23 IFAAALFWQGATLLGM
-35 LAANGGTPYYAIAG
+35 GGTPYYLVAG
-49 LAMLFSAWD
+49 LAMLVAAWD
-58 LFAGRPRGFVT
+58 LFCGRPRGFVI
-69 FSGVLLFTL
+69 FSGVLLLTL

-85 GTGFWTVGS
+85 GSGFWTVGS
-94 RIWVVGLLSLWL
+94 RIWIIGLFAVWL
-106 CLPFVRR
+106 CLPMIRR
-113 GLWPQPMPRLVS
+113 GLWPQPIPKLFS
-125 LRSVQISAVA
+125 LRSVQLSAVA
-135 SALVLASM
+135 SALVLGAM
-143 LVNQFGSNTSDYQ
+143 CVNQFSGTNVDFEPKQ
-156 PTIYGPA
+156 YGPA
-163 QNSADWHAYGGNKA
+163 QNASDWNAYGGNKA

-185 SINADNVSQLQRAW
+185 TINADNVNQLQRAW
-199 EIRTGVAGRFSGTPI
+199 EVRTGVAGRFSGTPL
-214 QIGDGVY
+214 QIGDGIY
-221 LCTAQNVMIALDP
+221 LCTAQNVMISLDP
-234 DTGAERWRFDPKNET
+234 DSGEERWRFDPKNET

-254 LGNCRGVTYYEL
+254 FGNCRGVTYYKL
-266 EDVPDGK
+266 EDVADGA

-292 KNTGLPCEDFG
+292 KDTGLPCEDFG
-303 DDGQISLLAG
+303 NDGQISLLAG

-357 DPKTGQLAWAWD
+357 DPKTGKLAWAWD
-369 IGREGQT
+369 IGREGNT
-376 QLPPDGESYTR
+376 QMPPDGESYTR

-419 HRSEAMEKYASS
+419 HRTDAMEKYASS

-436 AKTGLTRWHYQTT
+436 ATTGLTRWHFQTT

-459 SQPTLVDLTL
+459 SQPTLVDLSL
-469 AGERRKA
+469 DGERRKA
-476 VIMPTK
+476 VIVPTK
-482 RGEVFMLDRATGE
+482 RGELFMLDRETGE

-502 RSVPETNLANEW
+502 RPVPQTDLENEW
-514 SSPTQP
+514 SAPTQP
-520 FSTGMPSFAYPT
+520 FSTGMPTFAYPL
-532 ITENLMMGVTP
+532 ITESKMMGITP
-543 FDQIACRQKFLN
+543 FDQIACRKALLDLR
-555 VHYEGPMTPP
+555 YEGPLTPP
-565 SEQGTLLYP
+565 SERGTLLYP

-595 VNNMHLPFV
+595 VNNMHLPFTV
-604 VQMVPREDDPIT
+604 HMIPREQDPAT
-616 SGEGPS
+616 NGEGPS

-637 ARVDLF
+637 ARVDMF
-643 TSPLGI
+643 SSPLGI

-666 QEIIWRRPVGTAAI
+666 QEIVWRRPVGTAAI
-680 ALPTGRVGVPLEMG
+680 SLPGGRVGVPLEMG
-694 TPYSAGSIVTA
+694 TPFSAGSIVTA
-705 SGLIFN
+705 GGLIFN

-725 TGEELYADS
+725 SGEELFADP
-734 LHASS
+734 LHAASG
-739 SATPM
+739 ATPM

-752 KQYVLLTVP
+752 KQYVLLTLP
-761 GEAAVGV
+761 GEAAIGV

-773 AGDGNAPAAPAA
+773 GDTNSTTAVNA
-785 NEGGG
+785 GGG
-790 HVIAYALA
+790 HVVAYALP

>member
-1 MSESATTDKT
+1 MTESTLTNASR
-11 VKPPRITAVAIG
+11 PPRITAIVIG
-23 LFAATLLWQGVG
+23 IFAAALFWQGATLLGM
-35 LAANGGTPYYAIAG
+35 GGTPYYVIAG
-49 LAMLFSAWD
+49 LAMLVAAWD
-58 LFAGRPRGFVT
+58 LFCGRPRGFVI
-69 FSGVLLFTL
+69 FSGVLLLTL

-85 GTGFWTVGS
+85 GSGFWTVGS
-94 RIWVVGLLSLWL
+94 RIWIIGLFAVWL
-106 CLPFVRR
+106 CLPMIRR
-113 GLWPQPMPRLVS
+113 GLWPQPIPKLFS
-125 LRSVQISAVA
+125 LRSVQLSAVA
-135 SALVLASM
+135 SALVLGAM
-143 LVNQFGSNTSDYQ
+143 CVNQFSGTNVDFEPKQ
-156 PTIYGPA
+156 YGPA
-163 QNSADWHAYGGNKA
+163 QNASDWNAYGGNKA

-185 SINADNVSQLQRAW
+185 TINADNVNQLQRAW
-199 EIRTGVAGRFSGTPI
+199 EVRTGVAGRFSGTPL
-214 QIGDGVY
+214 QIGDGIY
-221 LCTAQNVMIALDP
+221 LCTAQNVMISLDP
-234 DTGAERWRFDPKNET
+234 DSGEERWRFDPKNET

-254 LGNCRGVTYYEL
+254 FGNCRGVTYYKL
-266 EDVPDGK
+266 EDVADGA

-292 KNTGLPCEDFG
+292 KDTGLPCEDFG
-303 DDGQISLLAG
+303 NDGQISLLAG

-357 DPKTGQLAWAWD
+357 DPKTGKLAWAWD
-369 IGREGQT
+369 IGREGNT
-376 QLPPDGESYTR
+376 QMPPDGESYTR

-419 HRSEAMEKYASS
+419 HRTDAMEKYASS

-436 AKTGLTRWHYQTT
+436 ATTGLTRWHFQTT

-469 AGERRKA
+469 DGERRKA
-476 VIMPTK
+476 VIVPTK
-482 RGEVFMLDRATGE
+482 RGELFMLDRETGE

-502 RSVPETNLANEW
+502 RPVPQTDLENEW
-514 SSPTQP
+514 SAPTQP
-520 FSTGMPSFAYPT
+520 FSTGMPTFAYPL
-532 ITENLMMGVTP
+532 ITESKMMGITP
-543 FDQIACRQKFLN
+543 FDQIACRKALLDLR
-555 VHYEGPMTPP
+555 YEGPLTPP
-565 SEQGTLLYP
+565 SERGTLLYP

-595 VNNMHLPFV
+595 VNNMHLPFTV
-604 VQMVPREDDPIT
+604 HMIPREQDPAT
-616 SGEGPS
+616 NGEGPS

-637 ARVDLF
+637 ARVDMF
-643 TSPLGI
+643 SSPLGI

-666 QEIIWRRPVGTAAI
+666 QEIVWRRPVGTAAI
-680 ALPTGRVGVPLEMG
+680 SLPGGRVGVPLEMG
-694 TPYSAGSIVTA
+694 TPFSAGSIVTA
-705 SGLIFN
+705 GGLIFN

-725 TGEELYADS
+725 SGEELFADP
-734 LHASS
+734 LHAASG
-739 SATPM
+739 ATPM

-752 KQYVLLTVP
+752 KQYVLLTLP
-761 GEAAVGV
+761 GEAAIGV

-773 AGDGNAPAAPAA
+773 GDTNSTTAVNA
-785 NEGGG
+785 GGG
-790 HVIAYALA
+790 HVVAYTLP

>member
-1 MSESATTDKT
+1 MTESTLTNASR
-11 VKPPRITAVAIG
+11 PPRITAIVIG
-23 LFAATLLWQGVG
+23 IFAAALFWQGATLLGM
-35 LAANGGTPYYAIAG
+35 GGTPYYVVAG
-49 LAMLFSAWD
+49 LAMLVAAWD
-58 LFAGRPRGFVT
+58 LFCGRPRGFVI
-69 FSGVLLFTL
+69 FSGVLLLTL

-85 GTGFWTVGS
+85 GSGFWTVGS
-94 RIWVVGLLSLWL
+94 RIWIIGLFAVWL
-106 CLPFVRR
+106 CLPMIRR
-113 GLWPQPMPRLVS
+113 GLWPQPIPKLFS
-125 LRSVQISAVA
+125 LRSVQLSAVA
-135 SALVLASM
+135 SALVLGAM
-143 LVNQFGSNTSDYQ
+143 CVNQFSGTNVDFEPKQ
-156 PTIYGPA
+156 YGPA
-163 QNSADWHAYGGNKA
+163 QNASDWNAYGGNKA

-185 SINADNVSQLQRAW
+185 TINADNVNQLQRAW
-199 EIRTGVAGRFSGTPI
+199 EVRTGVAGRFSGTPL
-214 QIGDGVY
+214 QIGDGIY
-221 LCTAQNVMIALDP
+221 LCTAQNVMISLDP
-234 DTGAERWRFDPKNET
+234 DSGEERWRFDPKNET

-254 LGNCRGVTYYEL
+254 FGNCRGVTYYKL
-266 EDVPDGK
+266 EDVADGA

-292 KNTGLPCEDFG
+292 KDTGLPCEDFG
-303 DDGQISLLAG
+303 NDGQISLLAG

-357 DPKTGQLAWAWD
+357 DPKTGKLAWAWD
-369 IGREGQT
+369 IGREGNT
-376 QLPPDGESYTR
+376 QMPPDGESYTR

-419 HRSEAMEKYASS
+419 HRTDAMEKYASS

-436 AKTGLTRWHYQTT
+436 ATTGLTRWHFQTT

-469 AGERRKA
+469 DGERRKA
-476 VIMPTK
+476 VIVPTK
-482 RGEVFMLDRATGE
+482 RGELFMLDRETGE

-502 RSVPETNLANEW
+502 RPVPQTDLENEW
-514 SSPTQP
+514 SAPTQP
-520 FSTGMPSFAYPT
+520 FSTGMPTFAYPL
-532 ITENLMMGVTP
+532 ITESKMMGITP
-543 FDQIACRQKFLN
+543 FDQIACRKALLDLR
-555 VHYEGPMTPP
+555 YEGPLTPP
-565 SEQGTLLYP
+565 SERGTLLYP

-595 VNNMHLPFV
+595 VNNMHLPFTV
-604 VQMVPREDDPIT
+604 HMIPREQDPAT
-616 SGEGPS
+616 NGEGPS

-637 ARVDLF
+637 ARVDMF
-643 TSPLGI
+643 SSPLGI

-666 QEIIWRRPVGTAAI
+666 QEIVWRRPVGTAAI
-680 ALPTGRVGVPLEMG
+680 SLPGGRVGVPLEMG
-694 TPYSAGSIVTA
+694 TPFSAGSIVTA
-705 SGLIFN
+705 GGLIFN

-725 TGEELYADS
+725 SGEELFADP
-734 LHASS
+734 LHAASG
-739 SATPM
+739 ATPM

-752 KQYVLLTVP
+752 KQYVLLTLP
-761 GEAAVGV
+761 GEAAIGV

-773 AGDGNAPAAPAA
+773 GNTDGTTAVNA
-785 NEGGG
+785 GGG
-790 HVIAYALA
+790 HVVAYTLP

>member
-1 MSESATTDKT
+1 MTESTLTNASR
-11 VKPPRITAVAIG
+11 PPRITAIVIG
-23 LFAATLLWQGVG
+23 IFAAALFWQGATLLGM
-35 LAANGGTPYYAIAG
+35 GGTPYYVVAG
-49 LAMLFSAWD
+49 LAMLVAAWD
-58 LFAGRPRGFVT
+58 LFRGRPRGFVI
-69 FSGVLLFTL
+69 FSGVLLLTL

-85 GTGFWTVGS
+85 GSGFWTVGS
-94 RIWVVGLLSLWL
+94 RIWIIGLFAVWL
-106 CLPFVRR
+106 CLPMIRR
-113 GLWPQPMPRLVS
+113 GLWPQPIPKLFS
-125 LRSVQISAVA
+125 LRSVQLSAVA
-135 SALVLASM
+135 SALVLGAM
-143 LVNQFGSNTSDYQ
+143 CVNQFSGTNVDFEPKQ
-156 PTIYGPA
+156 YGPA
-163 QNSADWHAYGGNKA
+163 QNASDWNAYGGNKA

-185 SINADNVSQLQRAW
+185 TINADNVNQLQRAW
-199 EIRTGVAGRFSGTPI
+199 EVRTGVAGRFSGTPL
-214 QIGDGVY
+214 QIGDGIY
-221 LCTAQNVMIALDP
+221 LCTAQNVMISLDP
-234 DTGAERWRFDPKNET
+234 DSGEERWRFDPKNET

-254 LGNCRGVTYYEL
+254 FGNCRGVTYYKL
-266 EDVPDGK
+266 EDVADGA

-292 KNTGLPCEDFG
+292 KDTGLPCEDFG
-303 DDGQISLLAG
+303 NDGQISLLAG

-357 DPKTGQLAWAWD
+357 DPKTGKLAWAWD
-369 IGREGQT
+369 IGREGNT
-376 QLPPDGESYTR
+376 QMPPDGESYTR

-419 HRSEAMEKYASS
+419 HRTDAMEKYASS

-436 AKTGLTRWHYQTT
+436 ATTGLTRWHFQTT

-469 AGERRKA
+469 DGERRKA
-476 VIMPTK
+476 VIVPTK
-482 RGEVFMLDRATGE
+482 RGELFMLDRETGE
-495 LLTEVTE
+495 QLTEVTE
-502 RSVPETNLANEW
+502 RPVPQTDLENEW
-514 SSPTQP
+514 SAPTQP
-520 FSTGMPSFAYPT
+520 FSTGMPTFAYPL
-532 ITENLMMGVTP
+532 ITESKMMGITP
-543 FDQIACRQKFLN
+543 FDQIACRKALLDLR
-555 VHYEGPMTPP
+555 YEGPLTPP
-565 SEQGTLLYP
+565 SERGTLLYP

-595 VNNMHLPFV
+595 VNNMHLPFTV
-604 VQMVPREDDPIT
+604 HMIPREQDPAT
-616 SGEGPS
+616 NGEGPS

-637 ARVDLF
+637 ARVDMF
-643 TSPLGI
+643 SSPLGI

-666 QEIIWRRPVGTAAI
+666 QEIVWRRPVGTAAI
-680 ALPTGRVGVPLEMG
+680 SLPGGRVGVPLEMG
-694 TPYSAGSIVTA
+694 TPFSAGSIVTA
-705 SGLIFN
+705 GGLIFN

-725 TGEELYADS
+725 SGEELFADS
-734 LHASS
+734 LHAASG
-739 SATPM
+739 ATPM

-752 KQYVLLTVP
+752 KQYVLLTLP
-761 GEAAVGV
+761 GEAAIGV

-773 AGDGNAPAAPAA
+773 GDTNSTTAVNA
-785 NEGGG
+785 GGG
-790 HVIAYALA
+790 HVVAYALP

>member
-1 MSESATTDKT
+1 MTESTLTNASR
-11 VKPPRITAVAIG
+11 PPRITAIVIG
-23 LFAATLLWQGVG
+23 IFAAALFWQGATLLGM
-35 LAANGGTPYYAIAG
+35 GGTPYYVVAG
-49 LAMLFSAWD
+49 LAMLVAAWD
-58 LFAGRPRGFVT
+58 LFCGRPRGFVI
-69 FSGVLLFTL
+69 FSGVLLLTL

-85 GTGFWTVGS
+85 GSGFWTVGS
-94 RIWVVGLLSLWL
+94 RIWIIGLFAVWL
-106 CLPFVRR
+106 CLPMIRR
-113 GLWPQPMPRLVS
+113 GLWPQPIPKLFS
-125 LRSVQISAVA
+125 LRSVQLSAVA
-135 SALVLASM
+135 SALVLGAM
-143 LVNQFGSNTSDYQ
+143 CVNQFSGTNVDFEPKQ
-156 PTIYGPA
+156 YGPA
-163 QNSADWHAYGGNKA
+163 QNASDWNAYGGNKA

-185 SINADNVSQLQRAW
+185 TINADNVNQLQRAW
-199 EIRTGVAGRFSGTPI
+199 EVRTGVAGRFSGTPL
-214 QIGDGVY
+214 QIGDGIY
-221 LCTAQNVMIALDP
+221 LCTAQNVMISLDP
-234 DTGAERWRFDPKNET
+234 DSGEERWRFDPKNET

-254 LGNCRGVTYYEL
+254 FGNCRGVTYYKL
-266 EDVPDGK
+266 EDVADGA

-292 KNTGLPCEDFG
+292 KDTGLPCEDFG
-303 DDGQISLLAG
+303 NDGQISLLAG

-357 DPKTGQLAWAWD
+357 DPKTGKLAWAWD
-369 IGREGQT
+369 IGREGNT
-376 QLPPDGESYTR
+376 QMPPDGESYTR

-419 HRSEAMEKYASS
+419 HRTDAMEKYASS

-436 AKTGLTRWHYQTT
+436 ATTGLTRWHFQTT

-469 AGERRKA
+469 DGERRKA
-476 VIMPTK
+476 VIVPTK
-482 RGEVFMLDRATGE
+482 RGELFMLDRETGE

-502 RSVPETNLANEW
+502 RPVPQTDLENEW
-514 SSPTQP
+514 SAPTQP
-520 FSTGMPSFAYPT
+520 FSTGMPTFAYPL
-532 ITENLMMGVTP
+532 ITESKMMGITP
-543 FDQIACRQKFLN
+543 FDQIACRKALLDLR
-555 VHYEGPMTPP
+555 YEGPLTPP
-565 SEQGTLLYP
+565 SERGTLLYP

-595 VNNMHLPFV
+595 VNNMHLPFTV
-604 VQMVPREDDPIT
+604 HMIPREQDPAT
-616 SGEGPS
+616 NGEGPS

-637 ARVDLF
+637 ARVDMF
-643 TSPLGI
+643 SSPLGI

-666 QEIIWRRPVGTAAI
+666 QEIVWRRPVGTAAI
-680 ALPTGRVGVPLEMG
+680 SLPGGRVGVPLEMG
-694 TPYSAGSIVTA
+694 TPFSAGSIVTA
-705 SGLIFN
+705 GGLIFN

-725 TGEELYADS
+725 SGEELFADP
-734 LHASS
+734 LHAASG
-739 SATPM
+739 ATPM

-752 KQYVLLTVP
+752 KQYVLLTLP
-761 GEAAVGV
+761 GEAAIGV

-773 AGDGNAPAAPAA
+773 GDTDSTTAVNA
-785 NEGGG
+785 GGG
-790 HVIAYALA
+790 HVVAYTLP

>member
-1 MSESATTDKT
+1 MTESTLTNASR
-11 VKPPRITAVAIG
+11 PPRITAIVIG
-23 LFAATLLWQGVG
+23 IFAAALFWQGATLLGM
-35 LAANGGTPYYAIAG
+35 GGTPYYLVAG
-49 LAMLFSAWD
+49 LAMLVAAWD
-58 LFAGRPRGFVT
+58 LFCGRPRGFVI
-69 FSGVLLFTL
+69 FSGVLLLTL

-85 GTGFWTVGS
+85 GSGFWTVGS
-94 RIWVVGLLSLWL
+94 RIWIIGLFAVWL
-106 CLPFVRR
+106 CLPMIRR
-113 GLWPQPMPRLVS
+113 GLWPQPIPKLFS
-125 LRSVQISAVA
+125 LRSVQLSAVA
-135 SALVLASM
+135 SALVLGAM
-143 LVNQFGSNTSDYQ
+143 CVNQFSGTNVDFEPKQ
-156 PTIYGPA
+156 YGPA
-163 QNSADWHAYGGNKA
+163 QNASDWNAYGGNKA

-185 SINADNVSQLQRAW
+185 TINANNVNQLQRAW
-199 EIRTGVAGRFSGTPI
+199 EVRTGVAGRFSGTPL
-214 QIGDGVY
+214 QIGDGIY
-221 LCTAQNVMIALDP
+221 LCTAQNVMISLDP
-234 DTGAERWRFDPKNET
+234 DSGEERWRFDPKNET

-254 LGNCRGVTYYEL
+254 FGNCRGVTYYKL
-266 EDVPDGK
+266 EDVADGA

-292 KNTGLPCEDFG
+292 KDTGLPCEDFG
-303 DDGQISLLAG
+303 NDGQISLLAG

-357 DPKTGQLAWAWD
+357 DPKTGKLAWAWD
-369 IGREGQT
+369 IGREGNT
-376 QLPPDGESYTR
+376 QMPPDGESYTR

-419 HRSEAMEKYASS
+419 HRTDAMEKYASS

-436 AKTGLTRWHYQTT
+436 ATTGLTRWHFQTT

-469 AGERRKA
+469 DGERRKA
-476 VIMPTK
+476 VIVPTK
-482 RGEVFMLDRATGE
+482 RGELFMLDRETGE

-502 RSVPETNLANEW
+502 RPVPQTDLENEW
-514 SSPTQP
+514 SAPTQP
-520 FSTGMPSFAYPT
+520 FSTGMPTFAYPL
-532 ITENLMMGVTP
+532 ITESKMMGITP
-543 FDQIACRQKFLN
+543 FDQIACRKALLDLR
-555 VHYEGPMTPP
+555 YEGPLTPP
-565 SEQGTLLYP
+565 SERGTLLYP

-595 VNNMHLPFV
+595 VNNMHLPFTV
-604 VQMVPREDDPIT
+604 HMIPREQDPAT
-616 SGEGPS
+616 NGEGPS

-637 ARVDLF
+637 ARVDMF
-643 TSPLGI
+643 SSPLGI

-666 QEIIWRRPVGTAAI
+666 QEIVWRRPVGTAAI
-680 ALPTGRVGVPLEMG
+680 SLPGGRVGVPLEMG
-694 TPYSAGSIVTA
+694 TPFSAGSIVTA
-705 SGLIFN
+705 GGLIFN

-725 TGEELYADS
+725 SGEELFADP
-734 LHASS
+734 LHAASG
-739 SATPM
+739 ATPM

-752 KQYVLLTVP
+752 KQYVLLTLP
-761 GEAAVGV
+761 GEAAIGV

-773 AGDGNAPAAPAA
+773 GDTNSTTAVNA
-785 NEGGG
+785 GGG
-790 HVIAYALA
+790 HVVAYALP

>member
-1 MSESATTDKT
+1 MTESTLTNASR
-11 VKPPRITAVAIG
+11 PPRITAIVIG
-23 LFAATLLWQGVG
+23 IFAAALFWQGATLLGM
-35 LAANGGTPYYAIAG
+35 GGTPYYVVAG
-49 LAMLFSAWD
+49 LAMLVAAWD
-58 LFAGRPRGFVT
+58 LFCGRPRGFVI
-69 FSGVLLFTL
+69 FSGVLLLTL

-85 GTGFWTVGS
+85 GSGFWTVGS
-94 RIWVVGLLSLWL
+94 RIWIIGLFAVWL
-106 CLPFVRR
+106 CLPMIRR
-113 GLWPQPMPRLVS
+113 GLWPQPIPKLFS
-125 LRSVQISAVA
+125 LRSVQLSAVA
-135 SALVLASM
+135 SALVLGAM
-143 LVNQFGSNTSDYQ
+143 CVNQFSGTNVDFEPKQ
-156 PTIYGPA
+156 YGPA
-163 QNSADWHAYGGNKA
+163 QNASDWNAYGGNKA

-185 SINADNVSQLQRAW
+185 TINADNVNQLQRAW
-199 EIRTGVAGRFSGTPI
+199 EVRTGVAGRFSGTPL
-214 QIGDGVY
+214 QIGDGIY
-221 LCTAQNVMIALDP
+221 LCTAQNVMISLDP
-234 DTGAERWRFDPKNET
+234 DSGEERWRFDPKNET

-254 LGNCRGVTYYEL
+254 FGNCRGVTYYKL
-266 EDVPDGK
+266 EDVADGA

-292 KNTGLPCEDFG
+292 KDTGLPCQDFG
-303 DDGQISLLAG
+303 NDGQISLLAG

-357 DPKTGQLAWAWD
+357 DPKTGKLAWAWD
-369 IGREGQT
+369 IGREGNT
-376 QLPPDGESYTR
+376 QMPPDGESYTR

-419 HRSEAMEKYASS
+419 HRTDAMEKYASS

-436 AKTGLTRWHYQTT
+436 ATTGLTRWHFQTT

-469 AGERRKA
+469 DGERRKA
-476 VIMPTK
+476 VIVPTK
-482 RGEVFMLDRATGE
+482 RGELFMLDRETGE

-502 RSVPETNLANEW
+502 RPVPQTDLENEW
-514 SSPTQP
+514 SAPTQP
-520 FSTGMPSFAYPT
+520 FSTGMPTFAYPL
-532 ITENLMMGVTP
+532 ITESKMMGITP
-543 FDQIACRQKFLN
+543 FDQIACRKALLDLR
-555 VHYEGPMTPP
+555 YEGPLTPP
-565 SEQGTLLYP
+565 SERGTLLYP

-595 VNNMHLPFV
+595 VNNMHLPFTV
-604 VQMVPREDDPIT
+604 HMIPREQDPAT
-616 SGEGPS
+616 NGEGPS

-637 ARVDLF
+637 ARVDMF
-643 TSPLGI
+643 SSPLGI

-666 QEIIWRRPVGTAAI
+666 QEIVWRRPVGTAAI
-680 ALPTGRVGVPLEMG
+680 SLPGGRVGVPLEMG
-694 TPYSAGSIVTA
+694 TPFSAGSIVTA
-705 SGLIFN
+705 GGLIFN

-725 TGEELYADS
+725 SGEELFADP
-734 LHASS
+734 LHAASG
-739 SATPM
+739 ATPM

-752 KQYVLLTVP
+752 KQYVLLTLP
-761 GEAAVGV
+761 GEAAIGV

-773 AGDGNAPAAPAA
+773 GDTNSTTAVNA
-785 NEGGG
+785 GGG
-790 HVIAYALA
+790 HVVAYALP

>member
-1 MSESATTDKT
+1 MTESTLTNASR
-11 VKPPRITAVAIG
+11 PPRITAIVIG
-23 LFAATLLWQGVG
+23 IFAAALFWQGATLLGM
-35 LAANGGTPYYAIAG
+35 GGTPYYVVAG
-49 LAMLFSAWD
+49 LAMLVAAWD
-58 LFAGRPRGFVT
+58 LFCGRPRGFVI
-69 FSGVLLFTL
+69 FSGVLLLTL

-85 GTGFWTVGS
+85 GSGFWTVGS
-94 RIWVVGLLSLWL
+94 RIWIIGLFAVWL
-106 CLPFVRR
+106 CLPMIRR
-113 GLWPQPMPRLVS
+113 GLWPQPIPKLFS
-125 LRSVQISAVA
+125 LRSVQLSAVA
-135 SALVLASM
+135 SALVLGAM
-143 LVNQFGSNTSDYQ
+143 CVNQFSGTNVDFE
-156 PTIYGPA
+156 PKEYGPA
-163 QNSADWHAYGGNKA
+163 QNASDWNAYGGNKA

-185 SINADNVSQLQRAW
+185 TITADNVNKLKRAW
-199 EIRTGVAGRFSGTPI
+199 EVRTGVAGRFSGTPL
-214 QIGDGVY
+214 QIGDGIY
-221 LCTAQNVMIALDP
+221 LCTAQNVMISLDP
-234 DTGAERWRFDPKNET
+234 DNGEERWRFDPKNET

-254 LGNCRGVTYYEL
+254 FGNCRGVTYYKL
-266 EDVPDGK
+266 EDVADGA

-292 KNTGLPCEDFG
+292 KDTGLPCEDFG
-303 DDGQISLLAG
+303 NDGQISLLAG

-357 DPKTGQLAWAWD
+357 DPKTGKLAWAWD
-369 IGREGQT
+369 IGREGNT
-376 QLPPDGESYTR
+376 QMPPDGESYTR

-419 HRSEAMEKYASS
+419 HRTDAMEKYASS

-436 AKTGLTRWHYQTT
+436 ATTGLTRWHFQTT

-469 AGERRKA
+469 DGERRKA
-476 VIMPTK
+476 VIVPTK
-482 RGEVFMLDRATGE
+482 RGELFMLDRETGE

-502 RSVPETNLANEW
+502 RPVPQTDLENEW
-514 SSPTQP
+514 SAPTQP
-520 FSTGMPSFAYPT
+520 FSTGMPTFAYPL
-532 ITENLMMGVTP
+532 ITESKMMGITP
-543 FDQIACRQKFLN
+543 FDQIACRKALLDLR
-555 VHYEGPMTPP
+555 YEGPLTPP
-565 SEQGTLLYP
+565 SERGTLLYP

-595 VNNMHLPFV
+595 VNNMHLPFTV
-604 VQMVPREDDPIT
+604 HMIPREQDPAT
-616 SGEGPS
+616 NGEGPS

-637 ARVDLF
+637 ARVDMF

-666 QEIIWRRPVGTAAI
+666 QEIVWRRPVGTAAI
-680 ALPTGRVGVPLEMG
+680 SLPGGRVGVPLEMG
-694 TPYSAGSIVTA
+694 TPFSAGSIVTA
-705 SGLIFN
+705 GGLIFN

-725 TGEELYADS
+725 SGEELFADP
-734 LHASS
+734 LHAASG
-739 SATPM
+739 ATPM

-752 KQYVLLTVP
+752 KQYVLLTLP
-761 GEAAVGV
+761 GEAAIGV

-773 AGDGNAPAAPAA
+773 GDTDGTTAVNA
-785 NEGGG
+785 GGG
-790 HVIAYALA
+790 HVVAYTLP